1 MNPMIQTDLTD
12 WAPTTYKAFYQLL
25 QLQGPPGHGKWKW
38 TQHRVHQ
45 HLRRKKMK
53 TLIPREASLYGPEEV
68 FATHL
73 LNQILTQNWIL
84 VQA

>member
-1 MNPMIQTDLTD
+1 
-12 WAPTTYKAFYQLL
+12 
-25 QLQGPPGHGKWKW
+25 
-38 TQHRVHQ
+38 
-45 HLRRKKMK
+45 MK